1 MGTPGDIAFCR
12 KFLVRMS
19 GMWKESMVGAINPQ
33 MPVILFI
40 NQCCNGKPISL
51 LDAGLDVVVLAMARG
66 YILQYVKPN

>member
-1 MGTPGDIAFCR
+1 
-12 KFLVRMS
+12 
-19 GMWKESMVGAINPQ
+19 MWKESMVGAINPQ